1 MNDLQYIY
9 SFQEG
14 NFETLSFENVKETS
28 DEIKEKYV
36 ANKSITIFKDSL
48 FSLDWFNNNQGQT

>member
-1 MNDLQYIY
+1 MNDLQYTY

-28 DEIKEKYV
+28 HEIKEKYV
-36 ANKSITIFKDSL
+36 ANKTITILKDSL
-48 FSLDWFNNNQGQT
+48 FILDWFNNNQGQT